1 MMLEKEIDGSQIFFT
16 DETQIQTGAYIK
28 DSIRLS
34 KENQIKLKEG
44 KKEAFDLINRQEKK
58 YESSIMIAGGI
69 CSFGLSRLILAENT
83 VNEFDYAQALL
94 YFKED
99 YDTFK
104 KKYHCDLYFEQDGAT
119 SHTSQSNKNL
129 IKELFGKQNFI
140 QNPPSS
146 PDLAYPIE
154 NLWGYIKPRIKKRN
168 PENLDDLKKIT
179 IEEWDKIPKSI
190 IDKCGKSYV
199 KRLKKV
205 IELNGERLEPFHLKE
220 IEKELE
226 EDSNKNEEDEKKNFE
241 LILEKED
248 EKKPK
253 KLSMRIIYN
262 DKRLGIK
269 RKKEIAQLR
278 KKIKEIKKQYTIDN
292 RELKKY
298 KAKDFKLMSVGR
310 AESIYEQKKNLKPNK
325 EKKLKN

>member
-1 MMLEKEIDGSQIFFT
+1 M
-16 DETQIQTGAYIK
+16 
-28 DSIRLS
+28 
-34 KENQIKLKEG
+34 
-44 KKEAFDLINRQEKK
+44 
-58 YESSIMIAGGI
+58 
-69 CSFGLSRLILAENT
+69 
-83 VNEFDYAQALL
+83 
-94 YFKED
+94 
-99 YDTFK
+99 
-104 KKYHCDLYFEQDGAT
+104 
-119 SHTSQSNKNL
+119 
-129 IKELFGKQNFI
+129 
-140 QNPPSS
+140 
-146 PDLAYPIE
+146 
-154 NLWGYIKPRIKKRN
+154 
-168 PENLDDLKKIT
+168 DDLKKIT

-241 LILEKED
+241 PILEKED

-262 DKRLGIK
+262 DKRLGII

-325 EKKLKN
+325 EKKIEELEKTLKNIEKMDISEYLKYSEKKKVNKKKR